1 MPVRIVCYHTPMDTT
16 LAYYNTHAEEYA
28 QLTGTADMT
37 ENYVRFLKFV
47 PRGGTIADIGC
58 GGGRDLRYFRDHG
71 YNAIGI
77 DASPQLCTIAQE
89 YSGCPVTCT
98 DFLSWTPATQFDAF
112 WANASLLH
120 LPHDGILEFF
130 RTKTQYL
137 GNKGILYFAMKSD
150 IPEGPDDKGRYFTPF
165 SEALLEDIL
174 RTAEDFTILERRT
187 NPDRLGRKDHT
198 WETIILGR
206 CP

>member
-1 MPVRIVCYHTPMDTT
+1 MPSSPT
-16 LAYYNTHAEEYA
+16 LDYYNTHAEEYA
-28 QLTGTADMT
+28 RLTSAADMT
-37 ENYVRFLKFV
+37 DNYRRFLKYV
-47 PRGGTIADIGC
+47 PQGGTIADIGC
-58 GGGRDLRYFRDHG
+58 GGGRDLRYFSDHG
-71 YNAIGI
+71 YTAMGI
-77 DASPQLCTIAQE
+77 DASPQLCTIAHE

-98 DFLSWTPATQFDAF
+98 DFLAWTPDIRFDAF

-120 LPHDGILEFF
+120 LPYDGILKFF

-137 GNKGILYFAMKSD
+137 KTPGILYFTMKSD

-174 RTAEDFTILERRT
+174 LTARDFSILDRWS

-198 WETIILGR
+198 WQTIILGR
-206 CP
+206 

>member
-1 MPVRIVCYHTPMDTT
+1 MPSSPT
-16 LAYYNTHAEEYA
+16 LDYYNTHAEEYA
-28 QLTGTADMT
+28 RLTGTADMT
-37 ENYVRFLKFV
+37 GNYIRFLKFV
-47 PRGGTIADIGC
+47 PQGGTIADIGC
-58 GGGRDLRYFRDHG
+58 GGGRDMKYFKDHG
-71 YNAIGI
+71 YRALGV
-77 DASPQLCTIAQE
+77 DASPQLCTIAHD
-89 YSGCPVTCT
+89 YSGCPVTCS
-98 DFLSWTPATQFDAF
+98 DFLSWTPDIRFDAF

-120 LPHDGILEFF
+120 LPYDGILEFF

-137 GNKGILYFAMKSD
+137 KTPGILYFAMKSD

-174 RTAEDFTILERRT
+174 LTAKDFSILDRWS

-206 CP
+206 

>member
-1 MPVRIVCYHTPMDTT
+1 MPSSPT
-16 LAYYNTHAEEYA
+16 LDYYNTHAEEYA

-37 ENYVRFLKFV
+37 ENYVRFLKYV
-47 PRGGTIADIGC
+47 PLGGTIADIGC
-58 GGGRDLRYFRDHG
+58 GGGRDMKYFKDHG
-71 YNAIGI
+71 YRALGV
-77 DASPQLCTIAQE
+77 DASPQLCAIAHE
-89 YSGCPVTCT
+89 YSGCPVTCS
-98 DFLSWTPATQFDAF
+98 DFLSWTPDIRFDAF

-120 LPHDGILEFF
+120 LPYDGILEFF

-137 GNKGILYFAMKSD
+137 KTPGILYFAMKSD

-174 RTAEDFTILERRT
+174 LTAKDFSILDRWS

-206 CP
+206 